1 MSVFISNYCRD
12 LTNDEREAFLND
24 NIYGILSFNG
34 DKPYA
39 IPVDYY
45 YRKGTILI
53 SLDIPGKKVSY
64 LEKSSKICFTICK
77 PRWQTP
83 NYKEPCISVIVEG
96 ELEEVAD
103 RTYYDLPAISEKA
116 KGSVISYRIREDEMS
131 AKKCIIPPKD
141 CDFFARQKA
150 AK

>member
-1 MSVFISNYCRD
+1 MSVYIDDLCKD
-12 LTNDEREAFLND
+12 LTNDEREAFLED
-24 NIYGILSFNG
+24 NLYGILAFNG

-64 LEKSSKICFTICK
+64 LDKSPKVCFTICK
-77 PRWQTP
+77 PRWLTP
-83 NYKEPCISVIVEG
+83 NYKEPCISVVVEG
-96 ELEEVAD
+96 EFEEVAD
-103 RTYYDLPAISEKA
+103 RSYYDLPAIPEEA

-150 AK
+150 SK